1 MRIVLNQDSFKATPV
16 RDIPVDTLKSTADI
30 HLLLIAKIINLSSE
44 KNCFPDDL
52 ELAEVSPVY
61 KKSDDLNKENYRPV
75 SVLYHVSKICT
86 I

>member
-1 MRIVLNQDSFKATPV
+1 MRIVLNHDSFKATPI
-16 RDIPVDTLKSTADI
+16 RDIPIDTLKSTADM
-30 HLLLIAKIINLSSE
+30 HLFLIAKIINLSSE

-52 ELAEVSPVY
+52 ELAEVY
-61 KKSDDLNKENYRPV
+61 KKNDDLNKENYRPV